1 MSSQRK
7 MDSNGRDRGRLA
19 GGADIAADRTIC
31 WRFQA
36 CRAGAPGA
44 QNRQWEEASFF
55 EILPGSSGFFRF
67 LTNRRKFLRS
77 TRRCSC
83 AGISAEDSA
92 PWDRRRK
99 IPSFSTAIAVQ
110 S

>member
-1 MSSQRK
+1 VTSQRK
-7 MDSNGRDRGRLA
+7 VHSNGRDRGRLA
-19 GGADIAADRTIC
+19 GGADVAADRTIS

-36 CRAGAPGA
+36 GSAGAPGA
-44 QNRQWEEASFF
+44 QNRQWEKGRFF

-67 LTNRRKFLRS
+67 LTNRRKLVKL
-77 TRRCSC
+77 TRHCSC
-83 AGISAEDSA
+83 AGKGAENSA

-99 IPSFSTAIAVQ
+99 IPSFSTAIAAQ